1 MAPIK
6 QTTRHQGFTL
16 LELLIAITVFSI
28 LSTITYSGLKAVLD
42 TEERTRDHIH
52 RLSQLQIGLNLMQRD
67 IEQAVTREIR
77 DEFGDSLPAIRSG
90 GISST
95 LLELTRNGY
104 PNPMNLQRSGLQ
116 RVAYQLEEDALYRI
130 TWPSLDRAQDSSPRR
145 SRLFA
150 DIQNVEL
157 IYYDQQMKRQQT
169 WPAVST
175 EGDNPQYP
183 LPKAIELTLE
193 FEGMGKIR
201 RLFRV
206 AEAPAT
212 SQDGDAKTQ

>member
-6 QTTRHQGFTL
+6 QTTRQQGFTL

-67 IEQAVTREIR
+67 IEQAVVREIR
-77 DEFGDSLPAIRSG
+77 DEFGDSLPAMQSG
-90 GISST
+90 GISSM
-95 LLELTRNGY
+95 LLEFTRNGY
-104 PNPMNLQRSGLQ
+104 PNPMNLRRSGLQ
-116 RVAYQLEEDALYRI
+116 RVAYQLEDDALYRI
-130 TWPSLDRAQDSSPRR
+130 TWPSLDRAQDTSPRR

-150 DIQNVEL
+150 NIQNIEL

-169 WPAVST
+169 WPAVT
-175 EGDNPQYP
+175 TGGDNPQYP

-193 FEGMGKIR
+193 FESMGNIR

-206 AEAPAT
+206 AEAPAA
-212 SQDGDAKTQ
+212 SPDSDAKTQ